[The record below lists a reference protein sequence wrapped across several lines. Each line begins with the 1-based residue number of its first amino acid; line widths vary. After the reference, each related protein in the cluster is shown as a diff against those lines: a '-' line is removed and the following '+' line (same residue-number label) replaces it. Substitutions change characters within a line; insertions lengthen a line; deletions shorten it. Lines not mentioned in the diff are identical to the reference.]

1 MERVAPGGSKEPE
14 KQDGNLRLPDLNVT
28 AYYCHCRSAFISGAA
43 GLAQQHGSLD
53 ASAWSKSNSQA
64 SQDLWFEEKN
74 AAIKWFLIPPCCSSR
89 FFSRLAPPA
98 A

>member
-64 SQDLWFEEKN
+64 SQDLWFEGKN
-74 AAIKWFLIPPCCSSR
+74 AAIQWFLSSPWL
-89 FFSRLAPPA
+89 FF
-98 A
+98 